1 MIIDINY
8 KFIFI
13 QYNLLKFISI
23 FLEKNMEFL
32 KDYIDLIIFLI
43 LGIMAFIAFWC
54 VVERMLFFR
63 KINFKNYENQ
73 EQFDD
78 AISENLTTIY
88 IIYSN
93 APYIGLLGTVIGIM
107 VTFYEMGLAGN
118 IDVKSIVVGLSLALK
133 ATALGLLV
141 AIPALMA
148 YNALLRK
155 VSLLSNA
162 YKANKNA

>member
-1 MIIDINY
+1 
-8 KFIFI
+8 
-13 QYNLLKFISI
+13 
-23 FLEKNMEFL
+23 FL
-32 KDYIDLIIFLI
+32 KDYIDLIIFII
-43 LGIMAFIAFWC
+43 LGVMAFIAFWC
-54 VVERMLFFR
+54 VIERVLFFR
-63 KINFKNYENQ
+63 KIDFKNYENQ

-93 APYIGLLGTVIGIM
+93 APYIGLLGTVVGIM
-107 VTFYEMGLAGN
+107 ITFYEMGIAGN

-162 YKANKNA
+162 YKVSKNA

>member
-1 MIIDINY
+1 
-8 KFIFI
+8 
-13 QYNLLKFISI
+13 
-23 FLEKNMEFL
+23 MEFL
-32 KDYIDLIIFLI
+32 KDYIDLIIFII
-43 LGIMAFIAFWC
+43 LGIMAFVAFWC
-54 VVERMLFFR
+54 VIERVLFFR
-63 KINFKNYENQ
+63 KIDFKNYENQ

-93 APYIGLLGTVIGIM
+93 APYIGLLGTVVGIM
-107 VTFYEMGLAGN
+107 ITFYEMGIAEN

-162 YKANKNA
+162 YKVNKNA

>member
-1 MIIDINY
+1 
-8 KFIFI
+8 
-13 QYNLLKFISI
+13 
-23 FLEKNMEFL
+23 MEFL

-118 IDVKSIVVGLSLALK
+118 I
-133 ATALGLLV
+133 
-141 AIPALMA
+141 
-148 YNALLRK
+148 
-155 VSLLSNA
+155 
-162 YKANKNA
+162 

>member
-1 MIIDINY
+1 MD
-8 KFIFI
+8 
-13 QYNLLKFISI
+13 
-23 FLEKNMEFL
+23 FL

-78 AISENLTTIY
+78 AISENLITIY

>member
-1 MIIDINY
+1 
-8 KFIFI
+8 
-13 QYNLLKFISI
+13 
-23 FLEKNMEFL
+23 MEFL
-32 KDYIDLIIFLI
+32 KDYIDFIIFLI

-118 IDVKSIVVGLSLALK
+118 IDVKSIIVGLSLALK

>member
-1 MIIDINY
+1 M
-8 KFIFI
+8 
-13 QYNLLKFISI
+13 
-23 FLEKNMEFL
+23 
-32 KDYIDLIIFLI
+32 IFLI

-148 YNALLRK
+148 YNALLRR

>member
-1 MIIDINY
+1 M
-8 KFIFI
+8 
-13 QYNLLKFISI
+13 
-23 FLEKNMEFL
+23 
-32 KDYIDLIIFLI
+32 DLIIFLI

-54 VVERMLFFR
+54 IVERMLFFR

>member
-1 MIIDINY
+1 
-8 KFIFI
+8 
-13 QYNLLKFISI
+13 
-23 FLEKNMEFL
+23 
-32 KDYIDLIIFLI
+32 LI

-118 IDVKSIVVGLSLALK
+118 IDVKSIIVGLSLALK

>member
-1 MIIDINY
+1 
-8 KFIFI
+8 
-13 QYNLLKFISI
+13 
-23 FLEKNMEFL
+23 L
-32 KDYIDLIIFLI
+32 KDYVDLIIFLI

>member
-1 MIIDINY
+1 
-8 KFIFI
+8 
-13 QYNLLKFISI
+13 
-23 FLEKNMEFL
+23 MEFL

-54 VVERMLFFR
+54 IVERMLFFR

-107 VTFYEMGLAGN
+107 VTFYEMGLASN

>member
-1 MIIDINY
+1 
-8 KFIFI
+8 
-13 QYNLLKFISI
+13 
-23 FLEKNMEFL
+23 MEFL

-107 VTFYEMGLAGN
+107 VTFYEMGLVGN

-133 ATALGLLV
+133 ATALGLLI

>member
-1 MIIDINY
+1 
-8 KFIFI
+8 
-13 QYNLLKFISI
+13 
-23 FLEKNMEFL
+23 MEFL

-43 LGIMAFIAFWC
+43 LGVMAFIAFWC

-148 YNALLRK
+148 YNALLRR

>member
-1 MIIDINY
+1 M
-8 KFIFI
+8 
-13 QYNLLKFISI
+13 
-23 FLEKNMEFL
+23 
-32 KDYIDLIIFLI
+32 IFLI

-107 VTFYEMGLAGN
+107 VTFYEMGLVGN

>member
-1 MIIDINY
+1 
-8 KFIFI
+8 
-13 QYNLLKFISI
+13 
-23 FLEKNMEFL
+23 
-32 KDYIDLIIFLI
+32 YIDLIIFLI

-118 IDVKSIVVGLSLALK
+118 IDVKSIIVGLSLALK

>member
-1 MIIDINY
+1 
-8 KFIFI
+8 
-13 QYNLLKFISI
+13 
-23 FLEKNMEFL
+23 MEFL

-43 LGIMAFIAFWC
+43 LGIIAFIAFWC

>member
-1 MIIDINY
+1 
-8 KFIFI
+8 
-13 QYNLLKFISI
+13 
-23 FLEKNMEFL
+23 MEFL
-32 KDYIDLIIFLI
+32 KDYIDLIIFII
-43 LGIMAFIAFWC
+43 LGVMAFIAFWC
-54 VVERMLFFR
+54 VIERVLFFR
-63 KINFKNYENQ
+63 KIDFKNYENQ

-93 APYIGLLGTVIGIM
+93 APYIGLLGTVVGIM
-107 VTFYEMGLAGN
+107 ITFYEMGIAGN
-118 IDVKSIVVGLSLALK
+118 INVKSIVVGLSLALK

-162 YKANKNA
+162 YKVSKNA